1 MGRCEVTQ
9 DQWRRIKSE
18 IEDAEAENV
27 SDAASAAEARARE
40 KAEAATQEGI
50 ADALRTL
57 RGEYDPDSR
66 EAAALDL
73 AVDAAERWTP

>member
-27 SDAASAAEARARE
+27 SDAVSAAEARARE

-50 ADALRTL
+50 VDVLRDL
-57 RGEYDPDSR
+57 RSNYEDGSP